1 MFEIK
6 FNTEF
11 HRWEVYS
18 DHSVV
23 RAGERQPVFVSAQ
36 LREAQG
42 YVINCGGVIEC
53 NTQLL
58 HCCSSWGTKSSA

>member
-1 MFEIK
+1 MMYDIK

-18 DHSVV
+18 DSSLV

-42 YVINCGGVIEC
+42 YVINCGGVIE
-53 NTQLL
+53 
-58 HCCSSWGTKSSA
+58 